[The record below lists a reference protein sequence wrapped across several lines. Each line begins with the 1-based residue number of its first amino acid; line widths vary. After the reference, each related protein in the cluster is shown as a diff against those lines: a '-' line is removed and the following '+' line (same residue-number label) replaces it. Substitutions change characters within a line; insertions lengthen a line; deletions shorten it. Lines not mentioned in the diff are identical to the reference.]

1 METEGERTME
11 PQTDREKTIR
21 VKWKK
26 SVIGRP
32 ETQKKMIKALGF
44 RRLNQTL
51 VLPDHPAIRGLI
63 NQVPHLVEV
72 ID

>member
-1 METEGERTME
+1 MK
-11 PQTDREKTIR
+11 PDIDKEKTIR

-32 ETQKKMIKALGF
+32 EAQKKMIKALGF
-44 RRLNQTL
+44 KRLNQTV

-63 NQVPHLVEV
+63 NHVPHLVEV

>member
-1 METEGERTME
+1 ME
-11 PQTDREKTIR
+11 PQTDRERTIR

-32 ETQKKMIKALGF
+32 VTQKKMIKALGF
-44 RRLNQTL
+44 KRLNQTV
-51 VLPDHPAIRGLI
+51 VLPDHPAIRGMI
-63 NQVPHLVEV
+63 NHVPHLVEV